1 MLIPLVLSVQSALG
15 FVPSQ
20 AQPGVWLPVAG
31 APPASG
37 APSAPSAPSPGVR
50 AVTGF
55 MEPAALDLDG
65 ALLYVSENGGAQSI
79 RAVDISIPGL
89 EAIVA
94 TYSSPVDPVDI
105 EARGGWLYTTNQK
118 RNPLWYRPLGAG
130 SWSAL
135 PLPNGTIDE
144 WTYGELLEPQPGA
157 NRMLVL
163 HMWENKIDVVDLAG
177 PTVVHTITALHHLPT
192 RARFTADGQRLVV
205 LCTGLSA
212 PSCGAPGPNLAVFET
227 STWQKLN
234 EVDLSGQC
242 WYTLQVV
249 GGQAFAN
256 YGGTFAPA
264 GITAFDLAQGNL
276 VETSTAVSGLRN
288 MASNG
293 RELFLQGQS
302 DGSLQRVDYQLTA
315 LEESW
320 QLLANPHI
328 WFPPTE
334 NIVALEPCDGRVFIA
349 NRNDGSLSIVDG
361 PQGFVLYGAGCA
373 GSGGFVPAL
382 TGSGCPTAGATVS
395 VTLKR
400 GLGGSTGFL
409 LFGSGVDALPL
420 GGGCSL
426 LLAGLSPGVIALPLT
441 PGGPGAGQATV
452 TATLGPAPA
461 GALFTLQGFV
471 LDAGVPNGF
480 SASNAMRGAFP

>member
-1 MLIPLVLSVQSALG
+1 MLIPLVLSVQSALQ
-15 FVPSQ
+15 FVPSPLQ
-20 AQPGVWLPVAG
+20 TEVWLPVAS
-31 APPASG
+31 APAASG
-37 APSAPSAPSPGVR
+37 APAAPSPGVR
-50 AVTGF
+50 ALPGF
-55 MEPAALDLDG
+55 SEPAALDLDG
-65 ALLYVSENGGAQSI
+65 TLLYVSENGGAQSI
-79 RAVDISIPGL
+79 RVVDIAIPGL
-89 EAIVA
+89 ETVVG
-94 TYSSPVDPVDI
+94 TYSSPVDPVDV
-105 EARGGWLYTTNQK
+105 EARGGWLYTANQK
-118 RNPLWYRPLGAG
+118 RNPLWYRPLGTG
-130 SWSAL
+130 NWSSL
-135 PLPNGTIDE
+135 PLPNGTVDE

-177 PTVVHTITALHHLPT
+177 PAVVHTITDLHHLPT

-212 PSCGAPGPNLAVFET
+212 PSCGASGPNLAVFET
-227 STWQKLN
+227 ATWQKLYEIN
-234 EVDLSGQC
+234 LSGKC

-249 GGQAFAN
+249 GGRAFAN
-256 YGGTFAPA
+256 HGGTFEPA

-276 VETSTAVSGLRN
+276 IESSTAVAGMRN

-302 DGSLQRVDYQLTA
+302 DGSLQRVDDQLTA
-315 LEESW
+315 LEENW
-320 QLLANPHI
+320 QLLANPQI

-334 NIVALEPCDGRVFIA
+334 NIFALEPCDGRVFIA

-382 TGSGCPTAGATVS
+382 VGSGCATGGATVS

-400 GLGGSTGFL
+400 GLGGSLGIL
-409 LFGSGVDALPL
+409 LFGTGVDALPL
-420 GGGCSL
+420 AGGCTL
-426 LLAGLSPGVIALPLT
+426 LLAGLSPGVITLPLT
-441 PGGPGAGQATV
+441 PGGPGAGQATL
-452 TATLGPAPA
+452 TATLGPAPS

-471 LDAGVPNGF
+471 LDAGVPGGF
-480 SASNAMRGAFP
+480 SASNALRGAFP